1 MSAIDDEK
9 AAGIAPP
16 TDAEAAER
24 PDRFKQQIAV
34 SLAILVVLGGGL
46 AILQVQASSNE
57 SNTARE
63 TTRVAVEAM
72 RANVVADT
80 VAGLAP
86 QLEAER
92 AFLPFRPPLTS
103 GVPSLTGAARIPTP
117 KAETAAG
124 LRVAQQSVPDLG
136 AEKLLPALQ
145 TDAERLTL
153 QQHALA
159 TTRITWND
167 RSTQYT
173 TVIAVLAVALFLV
186 GFGLVVGGPIRGSA
200 YLFGIA
206 VGILAAA
213 WAVWIYLLPI
223 PSTPGSAIQGTARG
237 IVLSGN
243 GNYRAALAR
252 YDAAIRAASDYAT
265 AYSGRARARLLASN
279 PDYPVTRAITDLSG
293 RSVAEALNDARKA
306 HQLDGRDILATSL
319 LALTSFYRGDYAQAL
334 SATDVALGINP
345 GVPDL
350 WLLKSADEVGLGDP
364 AAGSAALA
372 HGLGLLRGATPSQQ
386 TRLLAATYLSY
397 MAWLER
403 HDPAHAAA
411 ARKLA
416 NRVVAVES
424 AFTLGR
430 TFPSHAPAAGT
441 VSVTR
446 LRYAHGKLTLR
457 LRWAGLPARTA
468 LTAIGYER
476 PLPHGAWTQPP
487 DLALFATVAGSGQ
500 REISVPLQRVC
511 KPTSVRVDVY
521 LDGTPT
527 LSRTGPGVQA
537 TC

>member
-1 MSAIDDEK
+1 MSTIDDET
-9 AAGIAPP
+9 ATGLAPP
-16 TDAEAAER
+16 PDAEAAER
-24 PDRFKQQIAV
+24 PDRVKQQIAV
-34 SLAILVVLGGGL
+34 SLAILVVLGAGL

-103 GVPSLTGAARIPTP
+103 GVPSLSEAARIPTS
-117 KAETAAG
+117 KAETGAG

-159 TTRITWND
+159 TTRINWND

-186 GFGLVVGGPIRGSA
+186 GFGLVVGGPIRGAA

-206 VGILAAA
+206 VGLFAAT
-213 WAVWIYLLPI
+213 WAVWIYFLPI
-223 PSTPGSAIQGTARG
+223 PSTPGSAIQATARG
-237 IVLSGN
+237 TVLTAN
-243 GNYRAALAR
+243 GNYRAALAQ
-252 YDAAIRAASDYAT
+252 YDAAIRAAADYAT

-279 PDYPVTRAITDLSG
+279 PDYPVTRAITDLGG
-293 RSVAEALNDARKA
+293 RSVAEALSDARKS
-306 HQLDGRDILATSL
+306 HQLDSRDILATSL
-319 LALTSFYRGDYAQAL
+319 LALTSFYGGDYAQAA
-334 SATDVALGINP
+334 SATDSALGINP

-364 AAGSAALA
+364 AAGSAALV

-403 HDPAHAAA
+403 NDPAHAAA

-416 NRVVAVES
+416 NRVVSVES
-424 AFTLGR
+424 AFTLGH
-430 TFPSHAPAAGT
+430 TLPGQAPAAGT
-441 VSVTR
+441 VAVTR
-446 LRYAHGKLTLR
+446 IRYEHGKLMLR
-457 LRWAGLPARTA
+457 LRWAGLPERTA

-487 DLALFATVAGSGQ
+487 DLALFATVTGSG
-500 REISVPLQRVC
+500 RRDISVPLQRVC
-511 KPTSVRVDVY
+511 RPTSVRVDVY
-521 LDGTPT
+521 LDGVPT
-527 LSRTGPGVQA
+527 LSRTGPGVHA

>member
-1 MSAIDDEK
+1 MSTVDDGK
-9 AAGIAPP
+9 AAGNTPAPP
-16 TDAEAAER
+16 AEPADG
-24 PDRFKQQIAV
+24 PDRFKQQIAI
-34 SLAILVVLGGGL
+34 SLAILVVLGAGL

-57 SNTARE
+57 SNTARD
-63 TTRVAVEAM
+63 TTRVAVRAM
-72 RANVVADT
+72 RANVVSDT

-86 QLEAER
+86 QLAAER

-103 GVPSLTGAARIPTP
+103 GVPSLSEAAGIPVSKT
-117 KAETAAG
+117 ETAAG
-124 LRVAQQSVPDLG
+124 LRVAQRSIPDLG
-136 AEKLLPALQ
+136 AEKLLPALR

-186 GFGLVVGGPIRGSA
+186 GFGLVVGGPIRGAA

-206 VGILAAA
+206 VGVFAAA
-213 WAVWIYLLPI
+213 WAIWIYFLPI
-223 PSTPGSAIQGTARG
+223 PSTPQSAIQATARG
-237 IVLSGN
+237 TVLTGT
-243 GNYRAALAR
+243 GNYRAALAQ
-252 YDAAIRAASDYAT
+252 YDRAIRTAGDYAT

-279 PDYPVTRAITDLSG
+279 PDYPVTRAITDLGG
-293 RSVAEALNDARKA
+293 RSAAAALNDARKA
-306 HQLDGRDILATSL
+306 HQLDTRDILATSL
-319 LALTSFYRGDYAQAL
+319 LALTSFYGGDYAQAS
-334 SATDVALGINP
+334 SATDAALGINS

-350 WLLKSADEVGLGDP
+350 WLLKSATEVGLGDP
-364 AAGSAALA
+364 AAASAALV
-372 HGLGLLRGATPSQQ
+372 HGLGLVRGAAPSQQ

-403 HDPAHAAA
+403 HDLTHAAA
-411 ARKLA
+411 ARRLA
-416 NRVVAVES
+416 NRVVSVES

-430 TFPSHAPAAGT
+430 RLPHAPAAGR
-441 VSVTR
+441 VSATR
-446 LRYAHGKLTLR
+446 LRYGYGKLMLR
-457 LRWAGLPARTA
+457 LRWAGLRPGTA

-487 DLALFATVAGSGQ
+487 DLALFATVAGSG
-500 REISVPLQRVC
+500 RRDISVPLQRVC

-521 LDGTPT
+521 LNGVPT
-527 LSRTGPGVQA
+527 LSRTGPGVRA